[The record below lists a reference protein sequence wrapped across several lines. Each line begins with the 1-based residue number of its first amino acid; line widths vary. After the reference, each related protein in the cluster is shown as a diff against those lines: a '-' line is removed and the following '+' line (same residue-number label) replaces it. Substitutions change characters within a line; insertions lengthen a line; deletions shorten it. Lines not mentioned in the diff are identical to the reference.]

1 MMICP
6 DWPWRIPQFRAAAAA
21 VRVKLSRRRTS
32 GRQDRKGLKMGQL
45 GSDYD
50 CRCAQRINDPRI
62 NIKSSAARAPAFPF
76 IFGTIQFLQTLNLV
90 HA

>member
-1 MMICP
+1 MIRFVLIGHGAFP
-6 DWPWRIPQFRAAAAA
+6 NSQRAALNCRAEEL
-21 VRVKLSRRRTS
+21 KRR
-32 GRQDRKGLKMGQL
+32 QHRKGLKMGQL
-45 GSDYD
+45 GPDYD